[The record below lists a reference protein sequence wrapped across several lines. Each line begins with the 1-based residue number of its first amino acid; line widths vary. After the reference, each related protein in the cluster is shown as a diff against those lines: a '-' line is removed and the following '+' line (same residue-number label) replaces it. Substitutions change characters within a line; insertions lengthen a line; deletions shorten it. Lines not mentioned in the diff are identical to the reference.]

1 MLDIHLYVLDIFL
14 YYILHFMDFNKLWE
28 KKKQIEQSLKIWK
41 AIENLVIH
49 SKNDFYECYI
59 DYQFRIFDLK
69 LLTSEENFCCNSESL
84 RCELILDCI
93 NKAIQKMQLEIMQRT
108 KEVLNTRPRWR

>member
-1 MLDIHLYVLDIFL
+1 MLDIDLYVLDIFL
-14 YYILHFMDFNKLWE
+14 YYILLFMDFNKLWE

-49 SKNDFYECYI
+49 SKNDFFECYI
-59 DYQFRIFDLK
+59 NYQFEIFDLK
-69 LLTSEENFCCNSESL
+69 YIWSEDITRNYISDCWFIE
-84 RCELILDCI
+84 DCI

-108 KEVLNTRPRWR
+108 NEVLNTRPQWR